1 VFRINARHLLPEGRI
16 RLPSLFRCVVACCV
30 RVLSRLAR
38 GKHGSHVLAI
48 GVPLRAHFIVIPHGS
63 LLAAGVQAAR
73 GLVARV

>member
-1 VFRINARHLLPEGRI
+1 VFRINARHLLLEGHVG
-16 RLPSLFRCVVACCV
+16 LPSLFRRVVARCV

-38 GKHGSHVLAI
+38 SSHGSHVLAI

-63 LLAAGVQAAR
+63 LLAAVVQAAR